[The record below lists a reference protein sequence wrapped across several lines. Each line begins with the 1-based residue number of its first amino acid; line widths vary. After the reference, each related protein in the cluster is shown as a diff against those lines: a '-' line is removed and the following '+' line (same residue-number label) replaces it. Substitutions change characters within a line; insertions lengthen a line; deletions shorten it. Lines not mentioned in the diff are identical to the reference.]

1 MHLEV
6 FEISRTYIFVRFP
19 DTHQREWRFCAGRC
33 VKHSDNRWLARAVA
47 FRQLV

>member
-6 FEISRTYIFVRFP
+6 FEISRTHIFVRSP
-19 DTHQREWRFCAGRC
+19 DTHQREGRFYARRC
-33 VKHSDNRWLARAVA
+33 VKHSDHRWLARAVA